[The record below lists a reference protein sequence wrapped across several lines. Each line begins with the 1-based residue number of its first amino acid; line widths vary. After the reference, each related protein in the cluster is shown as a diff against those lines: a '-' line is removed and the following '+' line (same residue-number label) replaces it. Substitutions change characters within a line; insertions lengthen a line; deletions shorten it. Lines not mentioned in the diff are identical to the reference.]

1 MKIVHFTNIFHFI
14 SLFNYKKSIFATNY
28 IEMKKILFIL
38 SFACLTL
45 TGQAQSANLQK
56 TVEEGIKTSIQQTE
70 NREWKEAFAT
80 CRQMD
85 ALIYADEQKNKKP
98 APQLHYLVT
107 KERLRMYMRLNKNDQ
122 CLKQLE
128 QLKAYANQAKNDALQ
143 EDLLMSQAGYYQKF
157 GMTEKS
163 LQCYKQLVQKR
174 STGKDEKGIDQCYQD
189 MLKQAKQG
197 NNATLTNALNKLYTH
212 WQDSIKAVKAAQ
224 KLQALQN
231 DYTASQNTLKEKE
244 DKIGTQQSIIII
256 LCIAA
261 AALAGG
267 LLFFFGLMVKNIAQI
282 KKLKKSL
289 AIANNNNEQKSKLI
303 YSIGEQ
309 ISPSL
314 EAIESTSSASQK
326 KHTEALKCFLQ
337 HIHQYMELEASREE
351 RYEVK
356 ELNINTL
363 CEIIMNKAKET
374 FAPEVTPTL
383 NVPRVNI
390 RTNAEALE
398 KVLLYLLGNAALNT
412 ESGKITL
419 EFKKRSAHTGQFIIT
434 DTGTGIPEEKRSN
447 LFKPFTEVLD
457 LTEGDG
463 LGLPTCSL
471 IAYKLNGTLRLDE
484 EYKKGTRFVLELHS

>member
-1 MKIVHFTNIFHFI
+1 
-14 SLFNYKKSIFATNY
+14 
-28 IEMKKILFIL
+28 MKKILFIL
-38 SFACLTL
+38 SFACLSL
-45 TGQAQSANLQK
+45 AGQAQTSSLQQ

-85 ALIYADEQKNKKP
+85 ALIYADEQKSNQS
-98 APQLHYLVT
+98 APHLHYLVT
-107 KERLRMYMRLNKNDQ
+107 KERLRMYMRLNNHEQ
-122 CLKQLE
+122 CQKQLN
-128 QLKAYANQAKNDALQ
+128 QLKVYADQAKTDNLQ
-143 EDLLMSQAGYYQKF
+143 EDLLMTQAGYYQKF

-163 LQCYKQLVQKR
+163 LDCYKKLVQQR
-174 STGKDEKGIDQCYQD
+174 SVGKDEKGIDQCYQD

-197 NNATLTNALNKLYTH
+197 NNVALTDAINKLYTH
-212 WQDSIKAVKAAQ
+212 WQDSIKSVKAAQ
-224 KLQALQN
+224 ELQALQN
-231 DYTASQNTLKEKE
+231 DYNASQKVMKEKE
-244 DKIGTQQSIIII
+244 DKISTQQGII
-256 LCIAA
+256 LILCVGA

-267 LLFFFGLMVKNIAQI
+267 LLFFFGVMVKHISQI
-282 KKLKKSL
+282 KKLKNSL
-289 AIANNNNEQKSKLI
+289 SIANNNNELKSKFI
-303 YSIGEQ
+303 NSIGEQ
-309 ISPSL
+309 ITPSL
-314 EAIESTSSASQK
+314 EAIEKAPSDSQK
-326 KHTEALKCFLQ
+326 KHIEALKDFLL
-337 HIHQYMELEASREE
+337 HIQQYMKLETSREE

-363 CEIIMNKAKET
+363 CESIMNKAKEN
-374 FAPEVTPTL
+374 FRPEVNATL

-398 KVLLYLLGNAALNT
+398 RVLLYLLNNAAAHT

-419 EFKKRSAHTGQFIIT
+419 EFKKRSAHTGQFILT
-434 DTGTGIPEEKRSN
+434 DTGTGIPEEKRAY